1 MRSFIINRQYL
12 AAVADRAGHKAFPI
26 DRITAIT
33 SKTRAVNDRIP
44 FTVTFHPINN
54 TIKAIVKRSLNLL
67 NSDCSTSNIFS
78 QRTLFSFKKDR
89 NVRAFLV

>member
-1 MRSFIINRQYL
+1 MRSFFINRQYL

-54 TIKAIVKRSLNLL
+54 TIKANRVLLSCCFSLPMR
-67 NSDCSTSNIFS
+67 STSFANIL
-78 QRTLFSFKKDR
+78 R
-89 NVRAFLV
+89 